1 MNAPETITEA
11 INQAHDTLAH
21 HDEAMSA
28 DQIAYELAGR
38 IKPTKAHTK
47 EAVKQLKQLA
57 DLGMIEMEPRA
68 GGVPF
73 YRLIAEP
80 TADMGIPITEG
91 TAAPAVCDSVQT
103 EGSEQTETPERVLTP
118 EAQASVPAR

>member
-21 HDEAMSA
+21 YDEAMSA

-73 YRLIAEP
+73 YRLIAAP
-80 TADMGIPITEG
+80 PSVVTHNPHTG
-91 TAAPAVCDSVQT
+91 TPRNPLDIESDPAGLLIVNF
-103 EGSEQTETPERVLTP
+103 
-118 EAQASVPAR
+118 